1 MSLTDTSIRR
11 PVATAMF
18 YLVIL
23 TVGVVGYMAL
33 PVDLLPP
40 IEMSRLTVYSRYSN
54 VGPEE
59 IEQIITDQIENAVSG
74 VPNVERITSRSS
86 EGFSRVSLEF
96 AKGTGIDE
104 AANDIRSALDRI
116 RDNLPPEA
124 EAPGIW
130 KFDPNNIS
138 IITLSV
144 ESSRD
149 LDEVTRILEREVS
162 QRFEQIPGVGTV
174 ELRGAVYRE
183 IHVNLN
189 RDRLKAAELT
199 PADVQQAISS
209 ENTRLPGGNVKEGVL
224 DLYVRTLGE
233 YTSVDQIRNT
243 VIRYVNDKPIRVR
256 DVANVE
262 DAFEDVTYLSE
273 LDGIPVVRMQIQKQ
287 SGANTVTVADDIRKE
302 VERVNRDYPY
312 LKMTVTSDQSQFIRQ
327 SIDSVKNS
335 AFWGGLL
342 AIFILYLFLR
352 NGSSTFIIALAIP
365 ISVVATFGLLFFG
378 GMTLN
383 QMTFGGLA
391 LGIGM
396 MVDNGIVVLENIVRH
411 REEKGLSLIDAAR
424 VGTREVV
431 GAIIASTLTTCVIF
445 LPLLFMKTT
454 TGELFQALAVV
465 IVFALAC
472 SLLAAITLIPVLA
485 SKFLTVKDRT
495 DASKSEKRSRFQT
508 FIENL
513 ENNYSRMLP
522 VFVERRLTVV
532 GVAVLLVA
540 VSIFLWRLIPVELAP
555 PTDAD
560 EIQIDMEMAE
570 GTNIAVVKSYLAEL
584 EKQLTPLLPRGD
596 MDHMSTEVRWGN
608 AQIEIALKPSGQ
620 RSMDSH
626 ALADQLRE
634 ALQGSVPGAEIRVEA
649 QSGLW
654 ILRRLFRTGEGTEA
668 VEIELRVHDIEV
680 ADRTAEQIML
690 RVQQIPGIASVRL
703 GRREGRP
710 EHNLYFDRDKIASLG
725 LSITEVGRAIQ
736 TSIGGSRAGQFRVSG
751 DEFPIVVR
759 LRPEDRLGVE
769 DLDAISV
776 RTRTGE
782 TIPVSSLLQPDRG
795 RAPTTIS
802 RVDGQRVTYVAANLE
817 DGVALGDAVERIR
830 SDLSQ
835 MTMPDGFTVVFGGEY
850 EEQQKAKRDF
860 VIAVLLALTLIYMVM
875 AGQFERFLDPLI
887 VMFSVPA
894 AIVGVVP
901 VLLLTGTSLN
911 MQSIMGLVMLIGI
924 VVNNAIVLV
933 DYVNM
938 LRREHEMEVL
948 DAVVEAGRLRLRP
961 ILMTTL
967 TTTLGLLPLALGL
980 GSGAEI
986 QAPLARVVI
995 GGLVASSL
1003 ITLILIPVVYV
1014 GAHRVLDRVKAR
1026 QADLN
1031 TSFAPTP
1038 ETARG

>member
-1 MSLTDTSIRR
+1 
-11 PVATAMF
+11 
-18 YLVIL
+18 
-23 TVGVVGYMAL
+23 
-33 PVDLLPP
+33 
-40 IEMSRLTVYSRYSN
+40 
-54 VGPEE
+54 
-59 IEQIITDQIENAVSG
+59 
-74 VPNVERITSRSS
+74 
-86 EGFSRVSLEF
+86 
-96 AKGTGIDE
+96 
-104 AANDIRSALDRI
+104 
-116 RDNLPPEA
+116 
-124 EAPGIW
+124 
-130 KFDPNNIS
+130 
-138 IITLSV
+138 
-144 ESSRD
+144 
-149 LDEVTRILEREVS
+149 
-162 QRFEQIPGVGTV
+162 
-174 ELRGAVYRE
+174 
-183 IHVNLN
+183 
-189 RDRLKAAELT
+189 
-199 PADVQQAISS
+199 
-209 ENTRLPGGNVKEGVL
+209 
-224 DLYVRTLGE
+224 
-233 YTSVDQIRNT
+233 
-243 VIRYVNDKPIRVR
+243 
-256 DVANVE
+256 
-262 DAFEDVTYLSE
+262 
-273 LDGIPVVRMQIQKQ
+273 
-287 SGANTVTVADDIRKE
+287 
-302 VERVNRDYPY
+302 
-312 LKMTVTSDQSQFIRQ
+312 
-327 SIDSVKNS
+327 
-335 AFWGGLL
+335 
-342 AIFILYLFLR
+342 
-352 NGSSTFIIALAIP
+352 
-365 ISVVATFGLLFFG
+365 
-378 GMTLN
+378 
-383 QMTFGGLA
+383 
-391 LGIGM
+391 
-396 MVDNGIVVLENIVRH
+396 
-411 REEKGLSLIDAAR
+411 
-424 VGTREVV
+424 
-431 GAIIASTLTTCVIF
+431 
-445 LPLLFMKTT
+445 
-454 TGELFQALAVV
+454 
-465 IVFALAC
+465 
-472 SLLAAITLIPVLA
+472 
-485 SKFLTVKDRT
+485 
-495 DASKSEKRSRFQT
+495 
-508 FIENL
+508 
-513 ENNYSRMLP
+513 
-522 VFVERRLTVV
+522 
-532 GVAVLLVA
+532 
-540 VSIFLWRLIPVELAP
+540 
-555 PTDAD
+555 
-560 EIQIDMEMAE
+560 
-570 GTNIAVVKSYLAEL
+570 
-584 EKQLTPLLPRGD
+584 
-596 MDHMSTEVRWGN
+596 MSTEVRWGN

-668 VEIELRVHDIEV
+668 VEIELRGHDIEV